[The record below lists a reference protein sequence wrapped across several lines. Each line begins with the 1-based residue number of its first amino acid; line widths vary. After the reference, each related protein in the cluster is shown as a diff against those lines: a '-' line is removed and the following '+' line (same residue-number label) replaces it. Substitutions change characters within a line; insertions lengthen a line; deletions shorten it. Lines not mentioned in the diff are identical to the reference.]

1 MPRPRVDGPPPWR
14 FRVDL
19 CCGIPMD
26 QFSFHGP
33 FAYRWIDDVPV
44 ERIDLRS
51 GERRSIE
58 VGSRGVPQVFPEDA
72 PANPCP
78 FAASGL
84 PPHDVTNESSM
95 RAAMAAWN

>member
-1 MPRPRVDGPPPWR
+1 
-14 FRVDL
+14 
-19 CCGIPMD
+19 MD

-58 VGSRGVPQVFPEDA
+58 VGAGGIPPELPGEEGA
-72 PANPCP
+72 VA
-78 FAASGL
+78 GL
-84 PPHDVTNESSM
+84 PLPGDLDGDGPEESASEAVV

>member
-1 MPRPRVDGPPPWR
+1 
-14 FRVDL
+14 
-19 CCGIPMD
+19 MD

-51 GERRSIE
+51 GERRPIE
-58 VGSRGVPQVFPEDA
+58 V
-72 PANPCP
+72 
-78 FAASGL
+78 AAS
-84 PPHDVTNESSM
+84 PHPCGKEPSWDDSASEAVV

>member
-1 MPRPRVDGPPPWR
+1 
-14 FRVDL
+14 
-19 CCGIPMD
+19 MD

-51 GERRSIE
+51 GERRPIE
-58 VGSRGVPQVFPEDA
+58 VGSG
-72 PANPCP
+72 
-78 FAASGL
+78 GL
-84 PPHDVTNESSM
+84 PPVRAEEDPAPALTISDSGIEEEGACESVV

>member
-1 MPRPRVDGPPPWR
+1 
-14 FRVDL
+14 
-19 CCGIPMD
+19 MD

-51 GERRSIE
+51 GERRPIE
-58 VGSRGVPQVFPEDA
+58 VGAGGIPPVLAGED
-72 PANPCP
+72 PADGRPLSSDD
-78 FAASGL
+78 AVTESASATI
-84 PPHDVTNESSM
+84 V

>member
-1 MPRPRVDGPPPWR
+1 
-14 FRVDL
+14 
-19 CCGIPMD
+19 MD

-58 VGSRGVPQVFPEDA
+58 VGSGGIPPVPPGDN
-72 PANPCP
+72 PADTRPLSTSECTEEGP
-78 FAASGL
+78 SET
-84 PPHDVTNESSM
+84 VV

>member
-1 MPRPRVDGPPPWR
+1 
-14 FRVDL
+14 
-19 CCGIPMD
+19 MD

-33 FAYRWIDDVPV
+33 FAYRWINDVPV

-58 VGSRGVPQVFPEDA
+58 VISGAEPVPLPGDHPTTAIPLANETQPDGLPEDR
-72 PANPCP
+72 
-78 FAASGL
+78 
-84 PPHDVTNESSM
+84 EW

>member
-1 MPRPRVDGPPPWR
+1 M
-14 FRVDL
+14 
-19 CCGIPMD
+19 PMD

-51 GERRSIE
+51 GERLPI
-58 VGSRGVPQVFPEDA
+58 GVIS
-72 PANPCP
+72 
-78 FAASGL
+78 SGL
-84 PPHDVTNESSM
+84 PPDLLAPPPGGALAMGEEEEAV

>member
-1 MPRPRVDGPPPWR
+1 
-14 FRVDL
+14 
-19 CCGIPMD
+19 MD

-51 GERRSIE
+51 GERRPIE
-58 VGSRGVPQVFPEDA
+58 VGHGGIP
-72 PANPCP
+72 P
-78 FAASGL
+78 FARHDGTVTSPSAPGEPSGEASPCDALQSETG
-84 PPHDVTNESSM
+84 V

>member
-1 MPRPRVDGPPPWR
+1 
-14 FRVDL
+14 
-19 CCGIPMD
+19 MD

-58 VGSRGVPQVFPEDA
+58 VGTGGIPLPSEDA
-72 PANPCP
+72 GGMEG
-78 FAASGL
+78 ASEA
-84 PPHDVTNESSM
+84 VV

>member
-1 MPRPRVDGPPPWR
+1 
-14 FRVDL
+14 
-19 CCGIPMD
+19 MD

-58 VGSRGVPQVFPEDA
+58 VGGCGIPPVSLPERSVDTQ
-72 PANPCP
+72 
-78 FAASGL
+78 ASPGEEAR
-84 PPHDVTNESSM
+84 DGEASETVV